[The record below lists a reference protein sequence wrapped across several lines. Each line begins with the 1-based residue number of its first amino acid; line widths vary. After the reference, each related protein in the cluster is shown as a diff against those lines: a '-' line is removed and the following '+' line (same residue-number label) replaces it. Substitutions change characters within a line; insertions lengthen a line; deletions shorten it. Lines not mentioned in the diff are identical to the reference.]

1 MSSALARV
9 LICTLLI
16 WRAPAIC
23 SAQQGI
29 ETYAGGLVGVAT
41 LSADARSVVSDRE
54 FSVSLYEP
62 QNGLA
67 VNLLLGAHVHDYV
80 TIQGNYI
87 WNRND
92 LMLVSTPTSGAT
104 RSFSQEFR
112 KSSHHMVIGDLLVYF
127 RPRGDRIRPY
137 LSGGLGAVRFRSE
150 SDADL
155 PKLGDSV
162 PPGLAPTEVR
172 ATLRVAVGMDVKIGD
187 RWSIRYSF
195 SENLSG
201 NPISD
206 LLVPPGKRS
215 LANFQNLV
223 GGLWSF

>member
-1 MSSALARV
+1 MSSDLARV
-9 LICTLLI
+9 LVCTLLI
-16 WRAPAIC
+16 WRVPAIC
-23 SAQQGI
+23 SAQQEI
-29 ETYAGGLVGVAT
+29 EVYAGGLVGVAT
-41 LSADARSVVSDRE
+41 LSADARSVVSERE
-54 FSVSLYEP
+54 FAVSLYEP

-67 VNLLLGAHVHDYV
+67 VNLLLGAHLHDYV

-92 LMLVSTPTSGAT
+92 LMLVSTQTSGAT
-104 RSFSQEFR
+104 QSFSQEFR
-112 KSSHHMVIGDLLVYF
+112 ESTHHMVIGDLLVYF

-137 LSGGLGAVRFRSE
+137 LSGGLGVMRFRSE

-155 PKLGDSV
+155 PRLD
-162 PPGLAPTEVR
+162 PTEVR
-172 ATLRVAVGMDVKIGD
+172 ATLRVAVGMDVKVGD
-187 RWSIRYSF
+187 GWSIRYSF